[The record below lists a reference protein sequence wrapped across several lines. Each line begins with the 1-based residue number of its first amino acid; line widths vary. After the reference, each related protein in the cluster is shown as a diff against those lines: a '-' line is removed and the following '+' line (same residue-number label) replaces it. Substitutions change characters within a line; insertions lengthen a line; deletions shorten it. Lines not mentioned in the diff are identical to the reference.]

1 MMILSNAPVHS
12 TQETAM
18 TKKSKK
24 RIRGKAPAT
33 LKDVAPVATATPVAV
48 QKVAKPQSKVSVV
61 TEMVSKGCTLDEIQQ
76 RLSIGKIAAASL
88 IGDCRKRGAMIKSEK
103 SPAGVV
109 VYRAV

>member
-1 MMILSNAPVHS
+1 
-12 TQETAM
+12 M

-33 LKDVAPVATATPVAV
+33 LKDVAPGATATPVAV

-76 RLSIGKIAAASL
+76 RLSVGKIAAASLKIAAASL
-88 IGDCRKRGAMIKSEK
+88 IGDCRKRGAMIKSKK